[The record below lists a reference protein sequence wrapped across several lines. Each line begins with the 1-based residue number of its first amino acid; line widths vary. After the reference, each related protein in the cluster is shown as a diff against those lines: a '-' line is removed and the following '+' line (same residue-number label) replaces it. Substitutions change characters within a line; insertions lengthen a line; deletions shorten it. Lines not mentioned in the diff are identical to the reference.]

1 MLPLLAAVTLALAV
15 QAPAP
20 KTTPP
25 DAPVAKQGN
34 KKMTRHDK
42 STQAPDLDLIGYLGD
57 YGDAADGLDPMGLAD
72 DAAALKAA
80 KIPPKPAPD
89 AQP

>member
-20 KTTPP
+20 QSTPP
-25 DAPVAKQGN
+25 DAAAAKQGN

-57 YGDAADGLDPMGLAD
+57 YGDAADGLDPMGLAEN
-72 DAAALKAA
+72 AAALNAA
-80 KIPPKPAPD
+80 KIPPKQAPD

>member
-1 MLPLLAAVTLALAV
+1 MLPLLAAVTLALAA
-15 QAPAP
+15 QPPAP
-20 KTTPP
+20 QSTPP

-57 YGDAADGLDPMGLAD
+57 YSDAADGLDPMGLAD
-72 DAAALKAA
+72 NAAAPKAA
-80 KIPPKPAPD
+80 KIPPKSAPD